1 MVMGG
6 SSGPELHSS
15 LCSSSTSTCGME
27 QSWDQPGAP
36 QHQLLQGYKLP
47 VPKDLLKRNRE
58 CCHLCAVPEEMQH
71 KAWRTIQILSVE
83 AFQFAI

>member
-27 QSWDQPGAP
+27 QSWDQPGGP

-47 VPKDLLKRNRE
+47 VPKDLLPGQRRRKEIGN
-58 CCHLCAVPEEMQH
+58 AVTSAQYQRKCSTRLGE
-71 KAWRTIQILSVE
+71 
-83 AFQFAI
+83 QFKSCQ